1 MLSLV
6 IFSLPMYYFTGI
18 AFEQGRILPTPET
31 VPFRLTRDI
40 EAGMGVC
47 GIEGIF
53 RRSCEKT
60 MVVLRKNKETILTI
74 LEVLLYDPLYAWTIT
89 ASEAYSRQKD
99 EEDVDLKFT
108 EGISTNITAERALT
122 RIKQKLQGTENG
134 GVSSV
139 EGQVEHLIQEARD
152 PANLCRLYNGWQ
164 AYL

>member
-1 MLSLV
+1 M
-6 IFSLPMYYFTGI
+6 
-18 AFEQGRILPTPET
+18 PTPET

-60 MVVLRKNKETILTI
+60 MVVLRQNKETIITI

-99 EEDVDLKFT
+99 DGDVDLNFS
-108 EGISTNITAERALT
+108 EGISNTNVTAERALT

-139 EGQVEHLIQEARD
+139 EGQVQHLIQEARD
-152 PANLCRLYNGWQ
+152 PVNLSRLFNGWQ
-164 AYL
+164 AFF